1 MGWGLGAAIGAKLAS
16 PERRVVACLGDGRTM
31 FALQGLW
38 TLAKYRIPLVVVV
51 FNNRAYMAVKN
62 QFRGSEERIRI
73 AAAMGAEIAAPEI
86 NFARLAETF
95 GIFGERVEHP
105 DAIEPALKRALEQ
118 NGPALVDVVISQN
131 TRKD

>member
-1 MGWGLGAAIGAKLAS
+1 
-16 PERRVVACLGDGRTM
+16 
-31 FALQGLW
+31 
-38 TLAKYRIPLVVVV
+38 
-51 FNNRAYMAVKN
+51 
-62 QFRGSEERIRI
+62 
-73 AAAMGAEIAAPEI
+73 MGAEISGPEI
-86 NFARLAETF
+86 NFARLTETF

>member
-1 MGWGLGAAIGAKLAS
+1 
-16 PERRVVACLGDGRTM
+16 M
-31 FALQGLW
+31 FGLQGLW
-38 TLAKYRIPLVVVV
+38 TLAKYRIPLVVIV

-62 QFRGSEERIRI
+62 QFRGSEERIRL
-73 AAAMGAEIAAPEI
+73 AADMGAEITGPEI

-95 GIFGERVEHP
+95 GIHGERVEDP
-105 DAIEPALKRALEQ
+105 DAIEGALKRGLEQ